1 MADEEK
7 TEEVKEEQAEEPA
20 VEVVEEKAEEVK
32 AEKEPT
38 PSAPEEKRHKVS
50 LYAHIQDA
58 WKVPEDSYVKEL
70 QWHRMIQWRKEGV
83 FTRVDHPTRL
93 DRARALGYKAKQG
106 YVVVR
111 TRVRRGSL
119 RKRAIRKGRRAKRKG
134 ITKITAAK
142 SIQRIGEERTSKH
155 YPNLEVLNS
164 YWVGEDGKHKYYEII
179 MVDPHHPVIKSDPK
193 IKWICEKQHKRR
205 VERGLTSAGKRGR
218 ALHKKGKGV
227 EKARPSRRAH
237 DKKIK

>member
-1 MADEEK
+1 MPDEEI
-7 TEEVKEEQAEEPA
+7 QAEENIEEAPA
-20 VEVVEEKAEEVK
+20 APKPSSKKVDEK
-32 AEKEPT
+32 
-38 PSAPEEKRHKVS
+38 KRPVG
-50 LYAHIQDA
+50 LYGHIKDA

-70 QWHRMIQWRKEGV
+70 QWHRLIEWRREGTFV
-83 FTRVDHPTRL
+83 RVDRPTRL
-93 DRARALGYKAKQG
+93 DRARRLGYKAKQG

-119 RKRAIRKGRRAKRKG
+119 RKPKIRKGRRAKRRG
-134 ITKITAAK
+134 RAKITMAK
-142 SIQRIGEERTSKH
+142 SIQRIAEERVSKK

-164 YWVGEDGKHKYYEII
+164 YWVGQDGRHKYYEVI

-193 IKWICEKQHKRR
+193 INWICESQHQRR
-205 VERGLTSAGKRGR
+205 VERGLTSAGRKGR
-218 ALHKKGKGV
+218 ALHKKGKGT